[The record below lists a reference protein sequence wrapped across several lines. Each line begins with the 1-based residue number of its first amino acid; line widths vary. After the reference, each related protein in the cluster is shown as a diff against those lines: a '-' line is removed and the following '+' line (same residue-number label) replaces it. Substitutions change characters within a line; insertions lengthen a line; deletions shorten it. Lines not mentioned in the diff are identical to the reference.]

1 MRHSEQ
7 INELATALAKFHTTA
22 PHIDLDGK
30 ANVGSYGYK
39 YATLPQ
45 ILSKVRPIL
54 SECGLSVLQLVGE
67 GGSVETIL
75 THTSGQWIASDPVR
89 LPSKDNSPQGYGSA
103 ISYAKRYSLSAILAL
118 AAEEDD
124 DGATAQREHGN
135 RSRSNGSTSNGSTSK
150 AATDGTISEAQAK
163 RFHAIATTNKWTKS
177 EVDLMLADAGLSS
190 SKEITRSRYDAAVG
204 ALSDEDRHAKIAARI
219 AEGEGV
225 PA

>member
-7 INELATALAKFHTTA
+7 INELAAALAKFHTTA

-67 GGSVETIL
+67 GGSVETML
-75 THTSGQWIASDPVR
+75 THTSGQWIVSEPVR

-135 RSRSNGSTSNGSTSK
+135 RSRSNGSASNGSTSK
-150 AATDGTISEAQAK
+150 GAPAGVISEAQAK
-163 RFHAIATTNKWTKS
+163 RFHTIAGANDWSKG
-177 EVDLMLADAGLSS
+177 EVDLMLSLVGYSS
-190 SKEITRSRYDAAVG
+190 AKEISRAKYDALIEALESEESHGKIRSRM
-204 ALSDEDRHAKIAARI
+204 
-219 AEGEGV
+219 AEAS